1 MKGPFFSTQL
11 WLFLMFFASS
21 CFAHDIAQ
29 IVGKIKP
36 SIVGVGVYDPLGAP
50 RHQLQGTGFV
60 IGDGTIVATNHHVVE
75 GELGADSKQSRVV
88 FIGAGRN
95 PRISEAEIIATDP
108 LHDLALLRIKTKLT
122 PLILAKAGQVA
133 DGTDVAF
140 TGFPIGA
147 ILGLYPATHRGVIAA
162 YTPVIIPSS
171 NASQLSITML
181 KRLREPYFI
190 YQMDATAYPGNSG
203 SPVYEL
209 EGGDVVA
216 IINKVFVQ
224 QTKESAITNPSGISY
239 SIPVKYL
246 VDLLDNLDK
255 RR

>member
-1 MKGPFFSTQL
+1 MKGHFFINK
-11 WLFLMFFASS
+11 LFLFLILSAGS
-21 CFAHDIAQ
+21 CFAHDISE
-29 IVGKIKP
+29 IVSKVKP
-36 SIVGVGVYDPLGAP
+36 SVVGVGVYDPLGAP

-60 IGDGTIVATNHHVVE
+60 IGDGTIVATNYHVVE
-75 GELGADSKQSRVV
+75 GELGIDSKQSRVV
-88 FIGAGRN
+88 FIGTGRN
-95 PRISEAEIIATDP
+95 PRISEADVIASDP

-122 PLILAKAGQVA
+122 PLKLAKTGQLS
-133 DGTDVAF
+133 DGKEVAF

-147 ILGLYPATHRGVIAA
+147 VLGLYPATHRGLIAA

-181 KRLREPYFI
+181 KRLKAPYFI

-209 EGGDVVA
+209 ERGEVVA

-246 VDLLDNLDK
+246 SKLLKTLD
-255 RR
+255 

>member
-1 MKGPFFSTQL
+1 MKVRFFISTPVL
-11 WLFLMFFASS
+11 LLMLFAGS
-21 CFAHDIAQ
+21 CRAHDISK

-36 SIVGVGVYDPLGAP
+36 SVVGVGVYDPLGSP

-60 IGDGTIVATNHHVVE
+60 IADGTIVATNYHVVE
-75 GELGADSKQSRVV
+75 GELSTDSKQSRVV
-88 FIGAGRN
+88 FIGAGKN
-95 PRISEAEIIATDP
+95 PRISEADIIATDP

-122 PLILAKAGQVA
+122 PLILAKKEQLA
-133 DGTDVAF
+133 DGQDVAF

-162 YTPVIIPSS
+162 YTPVITPSS
-171 NASQLSITML
+171 NASQLSINML

-209 EGGDVVA
+209 AGGEVVA

-224 QTKESAITNPSGISY
+224 DTKESAITHPSGISY

-246 VDLLDNLDK
+246 TELLKTLD
-255 RR
+255 